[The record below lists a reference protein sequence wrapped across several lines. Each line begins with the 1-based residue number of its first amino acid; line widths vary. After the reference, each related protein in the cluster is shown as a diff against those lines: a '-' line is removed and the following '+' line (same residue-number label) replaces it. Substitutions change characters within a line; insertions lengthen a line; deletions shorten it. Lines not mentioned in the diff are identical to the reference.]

1 MLSASPPASFEERLY
16 NAGAEAILAVVK
28 ETKPAVRTLMVIGH
42 NPGLHEGARLLIAS
56 GDVEAR
62 ERLNEGLPTTGLAV
76 IDFAGKDWRK
86 LHPHGGRLE
95 RFVTPR
101 SLAAADRV

>member
-1 MLSASPPASFEERLY
+1 
-16 NAGAEAILAVVK
+16 
-28 ETKPAVRTLMVIGH
+28 
-42 NPGLHEGARLLIAS
+42 
-56 GDVEAR
+56 
-62 ERLNEGLPTTGLAV
+62 LPTAGLAV